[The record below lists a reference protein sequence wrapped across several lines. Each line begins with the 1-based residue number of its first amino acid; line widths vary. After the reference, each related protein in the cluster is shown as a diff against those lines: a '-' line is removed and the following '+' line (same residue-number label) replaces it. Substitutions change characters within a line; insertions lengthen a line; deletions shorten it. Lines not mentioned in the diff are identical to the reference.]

1 MGLHLRPGKA
11 QFPSLPIAVRHL
23 LYAQPSMSRFNS
35 TLLLALACA
44 LALTTACSRRETL
57 VQAGNRQGILHIGN
71 GAEVQYL
78 DPHIA
83 GGQIDHNVLSALY
96 EGLVTLDEETLQPR
110 PGTAARWEIS
120 PDGRVYTFHLRPD
133 AKWSNGDPLTTRD
146 FLYSFRRA
154 LTPALASEYK
164 DIFYAV
170 KNAEAYGK
178 GTLTDFSQVGFRA
191 LDATTLQIT
200 LHQPTA
206 YFLTLLRNNVWFPV
220 HAASVEKTG
229 AFDDRSAKWTKT
241 DPFVSNGPF
250 RLREWRV
257 NQHLVVEKNPHYW
270 DAAKVRLNQIWFYPS
285 ESLQSQEFAFR
296 AGQLH
301 TTWDVPLSKLDAY
314 RKDSPELL
322 RIDPIF
328 ESYFVRFNVGV
339 PAFKDPRVRRA
350 FALTIN
356 REAIVKNILRGGQL
370 PATGLTPPGIAGYTP
385 PPGIA
390 SDADEA
396 RRLLAEAGYP
406 GGKGFP
412 KVEFL
417 TIPQETQQRLA
428 EALQERWRREL
439 GVEVV
444 IIQKEFKM
452 FLAAINDLSR
462 DYTFARGKWTAE
474 YADPLAFISLLT
486 TGNGVNGT
494 GWNDPAYDALV
505 NSANRELDPDRRH
518 AALQKAET
526 YFLERAPI
534 APVYWGTRTTLV
546 QSSVHGWKK
555 SPLAFHNYKDI
566 WLEK

>member
-1 MGLHLRPGKA
+1 
-11 QFPSLPIAVRHL
+11 
-23 LYAQPSMSRFNS
+23 MSRLNHALPF
-35 TLLLALACA
+35 ALACA

-57 VQAGNRQGILHIGN
+57 VQAGNRQGILHVGN

-83 GGQIDHNVLSALY
+83 GGQIDHNVLSALF

-110 PGTAARWEIS
+110 AGAAASWEIS
-120 PDGRVYTFHLRPD
+120 PEGLVYTFHLRPD
-133 AKWSNGDPLTTRD
+133 AQWSNGDPLTTRD

-154 LTPALASEYK
+154 LSPALASEYK
-164 DIFYAV
+164 DIFYPV
-170 KNAEAYGK
+170 KNAEAYAK
-178 GTLTDFSQVGFRA
+178 GTLSDFSQVGFRA
-191 LDATTLQIT
+191 LDATTLQII
-200 LHQPTA
+200 LHQPVP

-229 AFDDRSAKWTKT
+229 AFDDRSAKWTQT
-241 DPFVSNGPF
+241 APFVCNGPF

-270 DAAKVRLNQIWFYPS
+270 DAPHVRLNEIWFYPS

-314 RKDSPELL
+314 RKDSPGLL

-328 ESYFVRFNVGV
+328 ETYFVRFNVGV

-385 PPGIA
+385 PPGHA

-406 GGKGFP
+406 GGRGLP

-474 YADPLAFISLLT
+474 YADPLAFISLFT
-486 TGNGVNGT
+486 TGNGVNG
-494 GWNDPAYDALV
+494 
-505 NSANRELDPDRRH
+505 
-518 AALQKAET
+518 
-526 YFLERAPI
+526 
-534 APVYWGTRTTLV
+534 
-546 QSSVHGWKK
+546 
-555 SPLAFHNYKDI
+555 
-566 WLEK
+566 

>member
-1 MGLHLRPGKA
+1 
-11 QFPSLPIAVRHL
+11 VRLL
-23 LYAQPSMSRFNS
+23 LYVQLNMPRFS
-35 TLLLALACA
+35 HALLAIFSSIVAA
-44 LALTTACSRRETL
+44 TTACSRRETL
-57 VQAGNRQGILHIGN
+57 IQAGNRQGILHVGN

-83 GGQIDHNVLSALY
+83 GGSIDHNVLSALF

-110 PGTAARWEIS
+110 PGAAASWEIS
-120 PDGRVYTFHLRPD
+120 PNGLVYTFHLRPE

-164 DIFYAV
+164 DIYYAV
-170 KNAEAYGK
+170 KNAEAFGK

-191 LDATTLQIT
+191 IDATTLQIT
-200 LHQPTA
+200 LAQPTA
-206 YFLTLLRNNVWFPV
+206 YFLTLLRNNVWYPV

-229 AFDDRSAKWTKT
+229 PFDDRSAKWTKAL
-241 DPFVSNGPF
+241 PFVSNGPF

-257 NQHLVVEKNPHYW
+257 NQHIVVEKNPYYW
-270 DAAKVRLNQIWFYPS
+270 DAAKVRLNEIWFYPS

-314 RKDSPELL
+314 RKNSPNVL
-322 RIDPIF
+322 RVDPIF
-328 ESYFVRFNVGV
+328 ESYFVRFNVTT

-356 REAIVKNILRGGQL
+356 REAIVKNILRGEQI

-385 PPGIA
+385 PPGLA
-390 SDADEA
+390 SNADEA

-412 KVEFL
+412 QVEFL

-439 GVEVV
+439 GVDVV

-452 FLAAINDLSR
+452 FLAAINDLAR

-474 YADPLAFISLLT
+474 YADPLAFIGIFT

-505 NSANRELDPDRRH
+505 NAANKELDPARRH
-518 AALQKAET
+518 AALQKAEA
-526 YFLERAPI
+526 YFLEQTPI

-546 QSSVHGWKK
+546 QTSVRGWKK
-555 SPLAFHNYKDI
+555 SPLAFHNYKDV

>member
-1 MGLHLRPGKA
+1 MPRLSH
-11 QFPSLPIAVRHL
+11 
-23 LYAQPSMSRFNS
+23 
-35 TLLLALACA
+35 ALICIFICA
-44 LALTTACSRRETL
+44 AITTACSRRETL
-57 VQAGNRQGILHIGN
+57 VQAGNRQGILHVGN

-83 GGQIDHNVLSALY
+83 GGAIDHNVLSALF
-96 EGLVTLDEETLQPR
+96 EGLITLDEETLQPR
-110 PGTAARWEIS
+110 PGAAASWEIS
-120 PDGRVYTFHLRPD
+120 PDGLVYTFHLRSD

-154 LTPALASEYK
+154 LTPTLASEYK
-164 DIFYAV
+164 DIFYPV
-170 KNAEAYGK
+170 KNAEAFGK

-191 LDATTLQIT
+191 VDATTLQIT

-241 DPFVSNGPF
+241 LPLVSNGPF

-270 DAAKVRLNQIWFYPS
+270 DAAKVRLNEIWFYPS
-285 ESLQSQEFAFR
+285 ESLQGQEFAFR

-314 RKDSPELL
+314 RKDSPNLL

-328 ESYFVRFNVGV
+328 ESYFVRFNVAT

-356 REAIVKNILRGGQL
+356 RDAIVKNILRGEQI
-370 PATGLTPPGIAGYTP
+370 PATGLTPPGLAGYTP
-385 PPGIA
+385 PSGIA
-390 SDADEA
+390 SNADEA

-412 KVEFL
+412 QVEFL

-439 GVEVV
+439 GVDVV

-474 YADPLAFISLLT
+474 YADPLAFIGIFT

-505 NSANRELDPDRRH
+505 NAANKELDPARRH
-518 AALQKAET
+518 AALQKAEA
-526 YFLERAPI
+526 YFLAQTPI

-546 QSSVHGWKK
+546 QTSVHGWKK
-555 SPLAFHNYKDI
+555 SPLAFHNYKDV